1 MARIKRESKK
11 TVMFP
16 LKKMAKKKEPAVARK
31 KKTPTKASKTS
42 QPKKKGLKKNR
53 KEEEEEEEV
62 RGEVLGVE
70 SDEEIIDEEEL
81 QKIKE
86 EILKGKFPVFT
97 FPYEWV
103 SFMFIIYFRFV
114 ICYILH
120 FIIFC
125 VFQILMLV
133 CFNY

>member
-1 MARIKRESKK
+1 
-11 TVMFP
+11 
-16 LKKMAKKKEPAVARK
+16 MAKKKEPAVARK

-103 SFMFIIYFRFV
+103 SFKFI

-120 FIIFC
+120 FIIFY
-125 VFQILMLV
+125 VFKILMLG
-133 CFNY
+133 CFNYYSQCV